1 MSNGA
6 AIGIALVFSL
16 SILTGCAST
25 SPSYYTLDMTPR
37 TLDTT
42 GSKHLV
48 AAHFMANESLT
59 NRQILIKKS
68 PVEVEYYAASEWAAG
83 LDQIVAEKLQAE
95 WGGDAGQEQ
104 SLDVSG
110 VILAFEQIDTPGG
123 ADAHLKLAITIRK
136 AGESR
141 YAPALLEKTYQCRQ
155 AAAAPAPREVV
166 LALNTCLETVAAEI
180 AADAAQL

>member
-1 MSNGA
+1 MNNGA
-6 AIGIALVFSL
+6 AIGLALALSM

-25 SPSYYTLDMTPR
+25 SPSYYTLDMTPAAQQ
-37 TLDTT
+37 LT
-42 GSKHLV
+42 GPNHLV
-48 AAHFMANESLT
+48 AAHFVANESLT

-95 WGGDAGQEQ
+95 WGTYAGQEQ

-110 VILAFEQIDTPGG
+110 VILAFEQIDTPEG
-123 ADAHLKLAITIRK
+123 ADAHVKLAISIRK

-141 YAPALLEKTYQCRQ
+141 YAPALLEKTYQCRRT
-155 AAAAPAPREVV
+155 AAAPAPREVV
-166 LALNTCLETVAAEI
+166 LALDGCLAAVAAEI